1 MTKLRM
7 SAAALMLTLCGVAD
21 AKAQSDAA
29 HVLDAMFY
37 NFDENRDGVIDAREA
52 NRFIA
57 NSFAEMDPGHSGQ
70 ITRKAFRAYSFGL
83 ADVAAQQGDAARYD
97 AAKDAIFNG
106 WSHGRDTLTLA
117 GYRAG
122 VLADAR
128 AAMKTSPRATRSG
141 KRRLAPLRVNHRA
154 FNRIPFIA
162 RLMRALQ

>member
-117 GYRAG
+117 GYRSG

-128 AAMKTSPRATRSG
+128 AAMKTSMRTTRSG
-141 KRRLAPLRVNHRA
+141 KRRLSPLRVNHKA